1 MFIKRTLEASLI
13 NYASKFPVVAVIG
26 PRQSGKTTLTR
37 ETFPNHKYFSLED
50 PDTME
55 FIQND
60 PRGLLEKDYGTAGI
74 ILDEFQNEP
83 KILSYIQGIVDNN
96 RRPGYFIITGSHNFL
111 MNQAITQSLAGRV
124 ALLTLL
130 PLSIKE
136 LKDAKLLTDNSDTS
150 IFNGGYPD
158 IFSRNIL
165 PTEFYPNYTK
175 TYVERD
181 VRQLTNVVSLS
192 DFQKFMRLCAGRIGQ
207 ILNVSSLADDCNIS
221 VPTVNAW
228 LSILQASYIIYLLQP
243 HSKNFSKRLIKSP
256 KLYFYDTGLAC
267 WLLKIESIEQLSE
280 HYLRGGL
287 FESLIISEFYKGFY
301 NNAKEPSIYFWRDSH
316 GSEVDCL
323 LDYGTRLVPIEI
335 KSGRTINQS
344 FFDGIGYWCDIAQ
357 VNPEKAYVVYGGTQ
371 EQSRASGNIVSW
383 QNAVDIVIPK

>member
-136 LKDAKLLTDNSDTS
+136 LKDAKLLTDNSDAS

-192 DFQKFMRLCAGRIGQ
+192 DFQKFMGLCAGRIGQ
-207 ILNVSSLADDCNIS
+207 ILNISSLADDCSIS
-221 VPTVNAW
+221 VPTANAW
-228 LSILQASYIIYLLQP
+228 LSILEASYIIYLIQP
-243 HSKNFSKRLIKSP
+243 HSQNFNKRMIKIP
-256 KLYFYDTGLAC
+256 QA
-267 WLLKIESIEQLSE
+267 
-280 HYLRGGL
+280 L
-287 FESLIISEFYKGFY
+287 FL
-301 NNAKEPSIYFWRDSH
+301 
-316 GSEVDCL
+316 
-323 LDYGTRLVPIEI
+323 
-335 KSGRTINQS
+335 
-344 FFDGIGYWCDIAQ
+344 
-357 VNPEKAYVVYGGTQ
+357 
-371 EQSRASGNIVSW
+371 
-383 QNAVDIVIPK
+383 